1 MAMEKV
7 TWGLTYF
14 VQFILQRPG
23 SVIVFIT
30 FYFLKKG
37 SEYDSEILLDFSLT
51 VKAATLIFIFGR
63 GSAISSTKEGN
74 QVLFIIW

>member
-30 FYFLKKG
+30 FYFLKKR
-37 SEYDSEILLDFSLT
+37 
-51 VKAATLIFIFGR
+51 K
-63 GSAISSTKEGN
+63 
-74 QVLFIIW
+74 